1 MLHKKYTKQKILL
14 LASLCASS
22 FSNVPVIADELP
34 TIVISAT
41 RSEQENFTTASN
53 IVVIGQDQIDQS
65 GASSVAEILR
75 RHSGLVVSDQFGDGS
90 QVSIGVRGFGES
102 ANANTL
108 IMVDGRRLNN
118 SDIASP
124 DLHSVSLIDIERIEI
139 IYGSAGVLYGDQ
151 AVGGVVNIITKS
163 IKEESTEI
171 ELLAG
176 SYAKQEARLRM
187 TGELK
192 DNLSYKLILDHRT
205 ADNYRDHNEKEYQQA
220 TGLLSYRYKQGDVFA
235 EWQYSDNELNTPG
248 QIFAD
253 DLFVNRRQVL
263 AANAA
268 DFADTKTNFS
278 RVGIRH
284 HLNNDWSIE
293 SELTGRHNDVL
304 FKLKGT
310 DGIQNREVYEFTPRL
325 IGEFTIDG
333 KKSIATIGM
342 DFLASDYLL
351 SSPFGDQLNDQFISS
366 LYTQLLIA
374 LNNKTDITVGGRYAE
389 VKNDLIDSAGFT
401 FPDDITVKDTA
412 TVFEL
417 GLRHKLGSKTSIF
430 ARVEENYRFAKVDE
444 FMQPAFSGFNPVVLK
459 TQTGLSTELG
469 IDWKLSAWLLGIS
482 VFQLDIDDE
491 IIFDPD
497 NYANINID
505 ATKRRGINI
514 NSHFTASEN
523 FSFGLNASYIDA
535 EVTSGPFADNEVP
548 YVPVVQANVFTSYN
562 VNNELNFLV
571 EAEYTDERVMSGDFS
586 NNLEKLPSYTIF
598 NVAGNYTVNNIVLKL
613 RVNNLFNKE
622 YSEFGLSGYNPAT
635 FQNEEAYYPSP
646 ERNISLSANIKF

>member
-1 MLHKKYTKQKILL
+1 MLRKKQNILL
-14 LASLCASS
+14 LAALCAGSISS
-22 FSNVPVIADELP
+22 ASVIAEEVP

-41 RSEQENFTTASN
+41 RSEQPSVTTASN
-53 IVVIGQDQIDQS
+53 IVVIGQNQIEQS

-75 RHSGLVVSDQFGDGS
+75 SHSGLVVSDQFGDGS

-124 DLHSVSLIDIERIEI
+124 DLHSISLIDIERIEI
-139 IYGSAGVLYGDQ
+139 VYGSAGVLFGDQ

-163 IKEESTEI
+163 IKQESAQI
-171 ELLAG
+171 ELVAG

-192 DNLSYKLILDHRT
+192 DDLSYKLILDHRT
-205 ADNYRDHNEKEYQQA
+205 ADNYRDHNEKDYQQA
-220 TGLLSYRYKQGDVFA
+220 TGLLSYRYKQGDVFT
-235 EWQYSDNELNTPG
+235 EWQYSDSSLNTPG

-253 DLFVNRRQVL
+253 DLAVDRRQVL
-263 AANAA
+263 SQNAE
-268 DFADTKTNFS
+268 DFSDTKTNFG

-284 HLNNDWSIE
+284 HLNDNWSIE
-293 SELTGRHNDVL
+293 SELTGRHNDVV

-310 DGIQNREVYEFTPRL
+310 DGIQNREIYEFTPRA
-325 IGEFTIDG
+325 IGEFDING
-333 KKSIATIGM
+333 KETIATIGM

-366 LYTQLLIA
+366 IYTQLVITLDD
-374 LNNKTDITVGGRYAE
+374 KTDVTVGGRYAE
-389 VKNDLIDSAGFT
+389 VKNDLVDSAGFT
-401 FPDDITVKDTA
+401 FPDDITIKDDA

-417 GLRHKLGSKTSIF
+417 GLRHKLDSKVSVF

-444 FMQPAFSGFNPVVLK
+444 FMQPAFSGFSPVILE
-459 TQTGLSTELG
+459 TQTGLSSELG
-469 IDWKLSAWLLGIS
+469 VDWNLSEWVLGIS
-482 VFQLDIDDE
+482 IFQLEIDDE
-491 IIFDPD
+491 IIFDSD
-497 NYANINID
+497 NYANINIES
-505 ATKRRGINI
+505 TKRRGINL
-514 NSHFTASEN
+514 NSRLAVSKDL
-523 FSFGLNASYIDA
+523 SLGMNASYIDA
-535 EVTSGPFADNEVP
+535 EVTAGPFVGKEVP
-548 YVPVVQANVFTSYN
+548 YVPAVQVNAYTSYYMN
-562 VNNELNFLV
+562 SSLDFLV

-586 NNLEKLPSYTIF
+586 NNLENLPSYTVVNI
-598 NVAGNYTVNNIVLKL
+598 VGNYKVENVVLKL
-613 RVNNLFNKE
+613 RVNNLFDKE